1 MEHGRPVTV
10 VVIDDHPAIV
20 AAIEHWY
27 STADRPIRLVASGPD
42 VKAAWTPPG
51 DSADVVVLD
60 LQLSGSE
67 PEFGALRR
75 LVDAERRVIVYT
87 MREDQPTALKCVDIG
102 AFTFLTK
109 SKGEDHLVPATVAA
123 ADGYAYTP
131 PGLAGAFGTNTRS
144 DRPRLSQREQDVLIE
159 WFQSESKELV
169 ARKLGIQARTVST
182 YLDRVRIKY
191 ANAGRV
197 ARTKTNLVA
206 RAIEDGLIGPE
217 DL

>member
-1 MEHGRPVTV
+1 MDGGTANSRTRRQRERRESPFAVSVSISAHLARTGPPICQQCESSSPGMVSPSSRSVRCRGDRGRPTPRGERSVG
-10 VVIDDHPAIV
+10 
-20 AAIEHWY
+20 
-27 STADRPIRLVASGPD
+27 RPQD
-42 VKAAWTPPG
+42 
-51 DSADVVVLD
+51 
-60 LQLSGSE
+60 GSVE
-67 PEFGALRR
+67 
-75 LVDAERRVIVYT
+75 ER
-87 MREDQPTALKCVDIG
+87 D
-102 AFTFLTK
+102 
-109 SKGEDHLVPATVAA
+109 
-123 ADGYAYTP
+123 TP

-144 DRPRLSQREQDVLIE
+144 DRPRLSRRERDVLIE

-206 RAIEDGLIGPE
+206 RAIEDRLIGPE